1 MSTSQTVNTGGSRA
15 IDCTGPYRIGI
26 TSSIGAGKSTLG
38 KMLAELGVPVID
50 TDHVTHELLNSPNP
64 AYDKVLACFGEDL
77 VAAPGAPI
85 DRQKL
90 AAIAFAPGNPDARKQ
105 LEAILHP
112 AIRQVTRERLRA
124 FKVPVVAALVPLLF
138 ESGLKDEYHET
149 WCLIIDPE
157 KQVARLITDT
167 TRTGMDEAQARTR
180 IAAQM
185 PQEKKAELADRVIDN
200 SGTLEELRKQ
210 VEDCLKAARAAG
222 RARHRKCAGEDTPS
236 TPAVPPAPAEDSTPP
251 LPPVVA
257 DAPVT
262 EPAAEE
268 PHAEPVDETAS
279 DTPANNAPVEPTGE
293 TPETGEASTEGNVP
307 VDVETP
313 AERDKAGC
321 ESALTDEA
329 RDNEYRR
336 ILETFGQIGT
346 QEALSQ
352 LGKIGTTEH
361 KEAAASLSMTV
372 NTGGKADDGTDC
384 DPREHELKVDVKMT
398 VRQKTGAPAPD
409 EHGCK
414 CHCGKDCKVTCACAA
429 DCGCA
434 CKPPVPPQPPT
445 PPVPPT
451 PPTPE
456 KKSNKGWWVL
466 AAFVLAV
473 LAIWC
478 LWPRDHGGNSGGA
491 GNGTGSNPPVV
502 VTQPPVTVPGTPV
515 HPTDPNCPVVTTSR
529 TQTAPDFVAIN
540 LQNAVRWRVY
550 TWVIEYR
557 GDACGATASGR
568 TAGGELVNRME
579 FGPNLQFQNQLVV
592 NYEASGRRIVVDR
605 FEPNGF
611 FSGRT
616 VYEATP
622 SLTNVET
629 VKLLDSHQR
638 LTLTARYTY
647 ASDGSLVQVELLT
660 HSLNN
665 GSIADRKLLGPGP
678 NTNDLLKRYF
688 FLYGEVAG

>member
-1 MSTSQTVNTGGSRA
+1 MSTSQTVTTGGSSA

-64 AYDKVLACFGEDL
+64 AYDKVLACFGDDL

-90 AAIAFAPGNPDARKQ
+90 AAIVFAPGRPDARKQ

-149 WCLIIDPE
+149 WCLIIDPD

-185 PQEKKAELADRVIDN
+185 PQDKKAELADRVIDN
-200 SGTLEELRKQ
+200 SGTLEDLRKQ
-210 VEDCLKAARAAG
+210 VEDCLKLARQAG
-222 RARHRKCAGEDTPS
+222 RARHRKCSGEEIPTPPS
-236 TPAVPPAPAEDSTPP
+236 TPVPPVVVAEPPAP
-251 LPPVVA
+251 
-257 DAPVT
+257 T
-262 EPAAEE
+262 EGE
-268 PHAEPVDETAS
+268 PREPVDETVPVPPPG
-279 DTPANNAPVEPTGE
+279 DTPVEASGEGDAPSGE
-293 TPETGEASTEGNVP
+293 TPETGETAPLDETP
-307 VDVETP
+307 IDTETP
-313 AERDKAGC
+313 AEGDKAGC

-352 LGKIGTTEH
+352 LGKIGTTAH

-372 NTGGKADDGTDC
+372 ATGGKADDGSDC

-414 CHCGKDCKVTCACAA
+414 CHCGKTCRVTCACAP
-429 DCGCA
+429 DCGCV
-434 CKPPVPPQPPT
+434 CKPPVPPT
-445 PPVPPT
+445 PPT

-456 KKSNKGWWVL
+456 KKSNKAWWAL
-466 AAFVLAV
+466 AAFILVVLAV
-473 LAIWC
+473 WC
-478 LWPRDHGGNSGGA
+478 LWPRDHGGSSAGG
-491 GNGTGSNPPVV
+491 GSGTGNNPPVV
-502 VTQPPVTVPGTPV
+502 VTQPPVGVPV
-515 HPTDPNCPVVTTSR
+515 DPSATNCPVVTTSR

-540 LQNAVRWRVY
+540 LQNQVKWRVY

-579 FGPNLQFQNQLVV
+579 FGPSLQFKNQLVV
-592 NYEASGRRIVVDR
+592 TYESNGRRIVVDR

-616 VYEATP
+616 IYEANA
-622 SLTNVET
+622 SLTKVET
-629 VKLLDSHQR
+629 VRQLDAHQR
-638 LTLTARYTY
+638 PTLIAHFSY
-647 ASDGSLVQVELLT
+647 AGDGSLVQVELLT
-660 HSLNN
+660 LSLNN
-665 GSIADRKLLGPGP
+665 ASVAERNLLGPGA
-678 NTNDLLKRYF
+678 NTYDLLKRYF